1 MREWLWPQS
10 GFANLLI
17 LNGCLISLEK
27 RTQSLKCL
35 FQVQLSLYKDS
46 SVCFGYVCAQ
56 APGFLESVATK
67 GNHLKSQLQKRL
79 GKNPHVKEVRGQGLL
94 VGIQLDV
101 PGSPLVATALK
112 AGLLILTAGKG
123 DVIRLAPPLVITI
136 EELDKAVDILESC
149 MASLD

>member
-1 MREWLWPQS
+1 M
-10 GFANLLI
+10 
-17 LNGCLISLEK
+17 
-27 RTQSLKCL
+27 
-35 FQVQLSLYKDS
+35 
-46 SVCFGYVCAQ
+46 CAQ

-67 GNHLKSQLQKRL
+67 GEHLKSQLQKRL

-101 PGSPLVATALK
+101 PGSPLVAAALK
-112 AGLLILTAGKG
+112 AGLLILTAVKG
-123 DVIRLAPPLVITI
+123 DVIRLAPPLVITT